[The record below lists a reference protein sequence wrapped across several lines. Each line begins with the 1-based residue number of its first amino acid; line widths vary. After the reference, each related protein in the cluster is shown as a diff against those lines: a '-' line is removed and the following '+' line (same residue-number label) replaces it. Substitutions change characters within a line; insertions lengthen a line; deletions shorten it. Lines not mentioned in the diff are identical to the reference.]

1 MKKMNEYFKGDL
13 TRLFYLNEYDSF
25 EPCDNYHIE
34 NKAHENIYYCHPY
47 LCFGDYDNSCEV
59 ERSNHR
65 VFMEMFGSD
74 KDVLERFYHYGAE
87 YIYIR
92 STTENNEII
101 ECLAALENYPVID
114 DQDVSLMNMEM
125 FGESWENWIRSD
137 FENMVLKHFDLCDIE
152 YEDSDLLEWFN
163 QLTERANIYFEV
175 ESGGNGYIDLD
186 RIEFDQLP
194 ENIKA
199 IEWN

>member
-1 MKKMNEYFKGDL
+1 MKKMNEYFEGDL

-25 EPCDNYHIE
+25 EPCTNYHIE

-47 LCFGDYDNSCEV
+47 LCFGDYDNSCDV

-74 KDVLERFYHYGAE
+74 KDVLERFYSYGAE

-92 STTENNEII
+92 STAENNEII
-101 ECLAALENYPVID
+101 ECLEALENYPAID
-114 DQDVSLMNMEM
+114 DQDVSLMNIEM
-125 FGESWENWIRSD
+125 FEESWENWIRSD
-137 FENMVLKHFDLCDIE
+137 FENMVLNHFDLCDIE
-152 YEDSDLLEWFN
+152 YEDSDLLEWFK

-175 ESGGNGYIDLD
+175 ESGGNGWIDLD
-186 RIEFDQLP
+186 RIEFDELP
-194 ENIKA
+194 GNFKA